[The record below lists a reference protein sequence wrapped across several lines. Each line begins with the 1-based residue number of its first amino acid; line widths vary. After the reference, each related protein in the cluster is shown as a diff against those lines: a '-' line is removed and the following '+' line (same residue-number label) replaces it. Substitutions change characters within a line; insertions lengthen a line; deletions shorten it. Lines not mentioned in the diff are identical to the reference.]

1 MVYKHGEVNIMNNDT
16 TYNLTA
22 NKADQNP
29 LDALFASA
37 RQAQPNLM
45 DDSFTKMLVNSLPK
59 VNFMAQKERAR
70 KGLSFDLIG
79 AMIGLLM
86 AYLFID
92 RTSLVSTFV
101 GLIPESLVISPLL
114 VMSSVAA
121 VGFSS
126 VVAWWMVE
134 DDSF

>member
-1 MVYKHGEVNIMNNDT
+1 MNNEN
-16 TYNLTA
+16 TY
-22 NKADQNP
+22 KADQDP

-37 RQAQPNLM
+37 RQAQPNLI
-45 DDSFTKMLVNSLPK
+45 DHSFTKILVNSLPK

-79 AMIGLLM
+79 AVIGLLM

-92 RTSLVSTFV
+92 QTSLVSSFI

-114 VMSSVAA
+114 VISAIAA

-126 VVAWWMVE
+126 IVAWWMVE

>member
-1 MVYKHGEVNIMNNDT
+1 MNNET
-16 TYNLTA
+16 TY
-22 NKADQNP
+22 KSDPNP

-45 DDSFTKMLVNSLPK
+45 DDSFTKLLVNSLPK
-59 VNFMAQKERAR
+59 TNLAVQKETVK

-79 AMIGLLM
+79 AIIGLLM

-92 RTSLVSTFV
+92 RTSLVSSFV
-101 GLIPESLVISPLL
+101 GLIPESIVISPLL
-114 VMSSVAA
+114 FMSAIGVI
-121 VGFSS
+121 GFSS

-134 DDSF
+134 DNSL

>member
-1 MVYKHGEVNIMNNDT
+1 MNNET
-16 TYNLTA
+16 TYKT
-22 NKADQNP
+22 DQDP

-37 RQAQPNLM
+37 RQAQPDLM
-45 DDSFTKMLVNSLPK
+45 DHSFTQILVNSLPK
-59 VNFMAQKERAR
+59 VNFMAQKESAR

-79 AMIGLLM
+79 AIIGLLM

-92 RTSLVSTFV
+92 RTSLVNAFV
-101 GLIPESLVISPLL
+101 GLIPENLVISPLL
-114 VMSSVAA
+114 IISALAA

>member
-1 MVYKHGEVNIMNNDT
+1 MNNET
-16 TYNLTA
+16 TY
-22 NKADQNP
+22 KSDPNP

-45 DDSFTKMLVNSLPK
+45 DDSFTKLLVNSLPK
-59 VNFMAQKERAR
+59 TSLAAQKETVK

-79 AMIGLLM
+79 AIIGLLM

-92 RTSLVSTFV
+92 RTSLVSSFV
-101 GLIPESLVISPLL
+101 GLIPESIVISPLL
-114 VMSSVAA
+114 FISAIGVI
-121 VGFSS
+121 GLSS

-134 DDSF
+134 DNSL

>member
-1 MVYKHGEVNIMNNDT
+1 MNNET
-16 TYNLTA
+16 TYKT
-22 NKADQNP
+22 DQDP
-29 LDALFASA
+29 LEALFASA
-37 RQAQPNLM
+37 RQAQPDLM
-45 DDSFTKMLVNSLPK
+45 DHSFTKILVNSLPK
-59 VNFMAQKERAR
+59 VNFMAQKESAR

-79 AMIGLLM
+79 AIIGLLM

-92 RTSLVSTFV
+92 RTSLVSAFV
-101 GLIPESLVISPLL
+101 GLIPENLVISPLL
-114 VMSSVAA
+114 IISALAA